1 MAKLKFEDSTM
12 GVLEEDT
19 AEPSKVSEDNATA
32 AKSDNKKKKARPK
45 RTISKR
51 GRKKKDRQ
59 SDTGEDKYLDSQV
72 TTYLSHEAALE
83 VERLRYEVRK
93 MVPAKY
99 RTKISQSLIIDQLVL
114 SQGEERGCEDL
125 ADRIMGLLKSMEE
138 SAGTGI
144 GDFRKI

>member
-1 MAKLKFEDSTM
+1 MAKPKFEDTTM
-12 GVLEEDT
+12 GLLKEDADET
-19 AEPSKVSEDNATA
+19 PEVSKDNVTSS
-32 AKSDNKKKKARPK
+32 KSGNKTKVTKPK
-45 RTISKR
+45 RVISKR
-51 GRKKKDRQ
+51 GRKQKGRKNEP
-59 SDTGEDKYLDSQV
+59 GEDKYLDSQL

-83 VERLRYEVRK
+83 VERLRFEIRK

-99 RTKISQSLIIDQLVL
+99 RTKISQSLIIDQLIL
-114 SQGEERGCEDL
+114 SQSEGRGCEDL